1 MKRKNPTYRPFAFLL
16 LLGLVL
22 LMQACSSIPRDSYD
36 AADYSL
42 AQDRLTNTKAVSP
55 QQPPAPHIRSI
66 ELFRDRPGNPPVIV
80 LGSVQRLTLR
90 FDELAEAGNSFLI
103 RLQHYN
109 ADWTESLLP
118 SGVVTRGFRDDTIS
132 GGTPGVGQHPSFYSY
147 SYTFPNRNLN
157 VQVSGNFMVEVYD
170 YVSREL
176 LFSLPFF
183 VTEDRGSLSAEIVEH
198 FWETRFPH
206 HQVFTEYQFPEF
218 VSMPL
223 IDIDVHVVQNQFWGR
238 SRLTSERDISS
249 PGRVR
254 LHLNREDSF
263 PGRYE
268 FRPLLIDDIF
278 SISRDVIEV
287 FPERSP
293 PLIRLQFDVVDL
305 DVNPRPS
312 RSYSFGEPRTGR
324 NARYTEVEFNLDRPP
339 FLDPTEDVF
348 VIGSFTNWN
357 LSEEQRMVY
366 NPQEDAFS
374 ARLLIKEGRYDYTYA
389 VVANNRLDDLRL
401 AAFFAQTSQE
411 YQILVY
417 FRDQQQQFDRLL
429 QFGTIRSR

>member
-1 MKRKNPTYRPFAFLL
+1 MLL
-16 LLGLVL
+16 LTCVFS
-22 LMQACSSIPRDSYD
+22 ACSVIPRDSYD
-36 AADYSL
+36 PEDGSPNA
-42 AQDRLTNTKAVSP
+42 RLTNTKAVKP
-55 QQPPAPHIRSI
+55 QLPPDSRIRSV
-66 ELFRDRPGNPPVIV
+66 ELFRDRPGNPPVLV
-80 LGSVQRLTLR
+80 LGSERQLTLR

-103 RLQHYN
+103 RVQHYN
-109 ADWTESLLP
+109 ADWTESRLP
-118 SGVVTRGFRDDTIS
+118 SGVVSRGFSDDTIS
-132 GGTPGVGQHPSFYSY
+132 GGTPSVGQFPSFFSY

-157 VQVSGNFMVEVYD
+157 VQISGNFMLEVYD
-170 YVSREL
+170 YVSRDL

-183 VTEDRGSLSAEIVEH
+183 VTEDRGSLRAEVSEH
-198 FWETRFPH
+198 FRDSRFPN
-206 HQVFTEYQFPEF
+206 HQIYTEYQFPDF

-223 IDIDVHVVQNQFWGR
+223 IDIDVYVVQNQFWGR
-238 SRLTSERDISS
+238 SRKTTERDVSA
-249 PGRVR
+249 PGLIR
-254 LHLNREDSF
+254 LHLNRDDSF

-287 FPERSP
+287 RPERDP

-305 DVNPRPS
+305 DISPRITRA

-324 NARYTEVEFNLDRPP
+324 NARYTEVEFNLERPR
-339 FLDPTEDVF
+339 FLSPEEDIF
-348 VIGSFTNWN
+348 VLGSFTNWN

-366 NPQEDAFS
+366 DPASDAFS
-374 ARLLIKEGRYDYTYA
+374 TRVLIKEGRYDYTYA
-389 VVANNRLDDLRL
+389 VIENNRLDDLRL
-401 AAFFAQTSQE
+401 SSFFAQTSQD

>member
-1 MKRKNPTYRPFAFLL
+1 MLFCLL
-16 LLGLVL
+16 LA
-22 LMQACSSIPRDSYD
+22 QACGSIPRESYEPSGSY
-36 AADYSL
+36 AAYRIS
-42 AQDRLTNTKAVSP
+42 NTKAVAP
-55 QQPPAPHIRSI
+55 QQQPAPHIRSI
-66 ELFRDRPGNPPVIV
+66 ELFRERPGNPPVIV
-80 LGSVQRLTLR
+80 LGSAQRLTLR
-90 FDELAEAGNSFLI
+90 FDDIAEAGNSFLI
-103 RLQHYN
+103 RVQHYN

-118 SGVVTRGFRDDTIS
+118 PGMVSRGFRDDTIS
-132 GGTPGVGQHPSFYSY
+132 GGTPGTGQNPSFFSY

-183 VTEDRGSLSAEIVEH
+183 VTEDRGSLSAEITEH
-198 FWETRFPH
+198 FWDSRFPS

-223 IDIDVHVVQNQFWGR
+223 VDIDIQVVQNQFWGR
-238 SRLTSERDISS
+238 SRLATERDISS

-254 LHLNREDSF
+254 LHLNRDDSF
-263 PGRYE
+263 PGQYE

-278 SISRDVIEV
+278 SISRDVVDV

-312 RSYSFGEPRTGR
+312 RSYSFGEPRTGAA
-324 NARYTEVEFNLDRPP
+324 ARYTEVEFRLERPP
-339 FLDPTEDVF
+339 FIDTDEALY

-366 NPQEDAFS
+366 VPQEDAFS
-374 ARLLIKEGRYDYTYA
+374 ARILIKEGRYDYTYA
-389 VVANNRLDDLRL
+389 VISDNRLDDLRL
-401 AAFFAQTSQE
+401 SAFFAQTSQE
-411 YQILVY
+411 YQVLVY